1 MWGMAQGL
9 DELAHNCLAPDL
21 DLALE
26 WGEFELILGLGWS
39 ENLRLFRLFG
49 VSFGRECLVRV

>member
-1 MWGMAQGL
+1 MGG
-9 DELAHNCLAPDL
+9 
-21 DLALE
+21 
-26 WGEFELILGLGWS
+26 FELILGLGWS

>member
-26 WGEFELILGLGWS
+26 WVDLS
-39 ENLRLFRLFG
+39 
-49 VSFGRECLVRV
+49 